1 MCFIVRGQV
10 VCASEWFIS
19 IVFCLFRVL
28 RCVLSFGTYEVCA
41 SAYELVHY
49 LNFMRRGCASACLFS
64 IVFCLLRVLRYVFCS
79 DPVRSYARVSDGV
92 YFDLCAARVCVCVG
106 L

>member
-1 MCFIVRGQV
+1 MFYRSELMKSVR
-10 VCASEWFIS
+10 ARMNWFI
-19 IVFCLFRVL
+19 I
-28 RCVLSFGTYEVCA
+28 
-41 SAYELVHY
+41 
-49 LNFMRRGCASACLFS
+49 LNFVRRGCASACLFS